1 MTSKEALKRIETIL
15 QPNNIYKQYT
25 DSETVFHKDCD
36 WIMNDL
42 DKLEAYESVMLEVI
56 DLLEIEGRGTK
67 QKAKERLKGVLE
79 KWNLHMKI

>member
-36 WIMNDL
+36 CVNDDL
-42 DKLEAYESVMLEVI
+42 DKLEAYESVIREVI

-67 QKAKERLKGVLE
+67 QKAKERLMGLLE
-79 KWNLHMKI
+79 K